1 MKKFKGKQIA
11 DNTITQSNMNITTAS
26 IVSLTSVTNKEYVD
40 SGVTILTSIASG
52 LTSSLISETSA
63 RTYNDS
69 LLNASISAETSA
81 RTYADSG
88 LTASISG
95 LTTLIDNKADKPVS
109 ITPNNIYTVD
119 NSGNLVD
126 SGVVVPTSSG
136 IDINLAIALSVAL

>member
-1 MKKFKGKQIA
+1 MSKLKGKQLA
-11 DNTITQSNMNITTAS
+11 DSTITQNNMNITTSS

-40 SGVTILTSIASG
+40 SGMTILNSTVSG
-52 LTSSLISETSA
+52 LTSSLIAETSA

-69 LLNASISAETSA
+69 LLSIAISAETSA

-109 ITPNNIYTVD
+109 ITPNHIYTVD